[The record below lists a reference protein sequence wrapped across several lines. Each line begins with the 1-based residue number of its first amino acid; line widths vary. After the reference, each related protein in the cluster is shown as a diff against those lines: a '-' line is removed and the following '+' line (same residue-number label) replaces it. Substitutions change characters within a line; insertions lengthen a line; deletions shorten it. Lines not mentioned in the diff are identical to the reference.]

1 MSAQLPLR
9 CRCGLVR
16 GTATDVS
23 PRTGTRLFCY
33 CDDCQAY
40 ARFLARQDV
49 LDAHGG
55 TEIFH
60 LTPSQIAITE
70 GEEHLRCLRLSPK
83 GMLRWFAGCCNT
95 PIGNTISA
103 RLPFVGLVDCFIDH
117 AADGRSRDEA
127 LGPPV
132 RIHGRFA
139 RGGGGPDGTHPSA
152 SMGLLA
158 RSVGHLVRAW
168 LAGKG
173 RPSPFF
179 DDTTGVPCVAPRVL
193 TPTEREGLRPAA

>member
-1 MSAQLPLR
+1 MAQLPLR

-16 GTATDVS
+16 GTVASVS
-23 PRTGTRLFCY
+23 PDTGSRLFCY

-49 LDAHGG
+49 LDAYGG
-55 TEIFH
+55 TEVFH
-60 LTPSQIAITE
+60 LTPSQITIAQ
-70 GEEHLRCLRLSPK
+70 GREHLRCMRLSPK
-83 GMLRWFAGCCNT
+83 GMFRWFAGCCNT

-103 RLPFVGLVDCFIDH
+103 GLPFVGLFDCFIDH

-127 LGPPV
+127 LGRPV

-139 RGGGGPDGTHPSA
+139 RDGGPEGTHRSA
-152 SMGLLA
+152 SLGFLA
-158 RSVGHLVRAW
+158 RSVGHLARAW

-179 DDTTGVPCVAPRVL
+179 DETTGAPRIAPRVL
-193 TPTEREGLRPAA
+193 TSGEREGLRLAV